1 MRWHLVTTEFP
12 PRLNGISTWSAGV
25 ARALHE
31 AGEEVIVHAR
41 APDVAQPYRVVA
53 MRGRSWRRWSS
64 WWAAAS
70 VRPRRRE
77 GDVVLCATWPLAV
90 HLPGPI
96 LVAWH
101 GSELTRPAAAA
112 GRADVAARAVN
123 LPVSRYLGGLLHAA
137 HTVLPAPISP
147 TTPARRGDA
156 LLVVARLVPSKGVD
170 RAVHLARR
178 LGRPLVVVGD
188 GPERP
193 ALEALAAGLG
203 VVADF
208 RGETVE
214 VPWDGTWALALL
226 SRCEPDGSGA
236 EGLGLVLL
244 EAAARGIPS
253 IGTRVGGIP
262 EAASVVID
270 DPERDDLPRLPPG
283 EEVRARLAAEH
294 GPERVVGTL
303 RRLVAAV

>member
-1 MRWHLVTTEFP
+1 MRWRLVTTEFP

-41 APDVAQPYRVVA
+41 APDRSQPYRVIA
-53 MRGRSWRRWSS
+53 MPGRSWRRWSG
-64 WWAAAS
+64 WWSAVS

-90 HLPGPI
+90 HLPGPV

-101 GSELTRPAAAA
+101 GSELTRPAALA
-112 GRADVAARAVN
+112 GRSDVAARAVN
-123 LPVSRYLGGLLHAA
+123 LPVSRYLGSLLHAP
-137 HTVLPAPISP
+137 HTVLPAPVSP
-147 TTPARRGDA
+147 TPPARRGDA
-156 LLVVARLVPSKGVD
+156 ILAIARLVPSKGVD
-170 RAVHLARR
+170 RAIHLARR
-178 LGRPLVVVGD
+178 LSRPLVVVGD

-193 ALEALAAGLG
+193 ALERLAADLG
-203 VVADF
+203 VLAHF
-208 RGETVE
+208 RGETAE

-226 SRCEPDGSGA
+226 SRCEADGSGA

-270 DPERDDLPRLPPG
+270 DPERDDIPPLPPA

-294 GPERVVGTL
+294 GPERVVEAL
-303 RRLVAAV
+303 RKAAGAV

>member
-1 MRWHLVTTEFP
+1 MRWRLVTTEFP
-12 PRLNGISTWSAGV
+12 PRINGISTWSAAV
-25 ARALHE
+25 ARALHD

-41 APDVAQPYRVVA
+41 APDSAQPYSVIP
-53 MRGRSWRRWSS
+53 MPGRSWRRWSG
-64 WWAAAS
+64 WWSAAS

-90 HLPGPI
+90 HLPGPV

-101 GSELTRPAAAA
+101 GSELTRPAVTA

-123 LPVSRYLGGLLHAA
+123 LPVSRYLGALLAA
-137 HTVLPAPISP
+137 PHTVLPAPIAP
-147 TTPARRGDA
+147 TARARPGEA

-170 RAVHLARR
+170 RAIHLARR
-178 LGRPLVVVGD
+178 LGRRLVVVGE
-188 GPERP
+188 GPERG
-193 ALEALAAGLG
+193 ALEALAAEQG

-208 RGETVE
+208 RGETPE
-214 VPWDGTWALALL
+214 IPWDGTWALALL
-226 SRCEPDGSGA
+226 SRCAPDGSGA

-270 DPERDDLPRLPPG
+270 DPERDELPPLPSA
-283 EEVRARLAAEH
+283 EEVQARLAAEH
-294 GPERVVGTL
+294 GPERLAAAL
-303 RRLVAAV
+303 RRVAGAV